1 MRVEPRLRVFAGV
14 VLWPIA
20 VRVVLTDG
28 SKTTWGTTLA
38 MLCGLFLF
46 SVARSQIPFLGKPSL
61 FWWNVACR
69 GDVALFAARIAPDAY
84 FTPLVVFLA
93 VFRLTRVSERAKE
106 LCCGG
111 LAWRGA
117 PLALLLCPGNQG
129 YALDVMCV
137 AVMLVFRV
145 REPAQVHSA
154 LEYHKEA
161 ELRVAGDAVACYSLA
176 CAGSPLATR
185 VVVAGATLL
194 MASLAYVQ
202 PKNTKLDHWDQRNNS
217 TPKHAPL
224 PFRNV

>member
-1 MRVEPRLRVFAGV
+1 MRVEPRLRAFAGI

-20 VRVVLTDG
+20 VRAVLTDA
-28 SKTTWGTTLA
+28 SKTTWGTSLA
-38 MLCGLFLF
+38 LLSALFF
-46 SVARSQIPFLGKPSL
+46 FCVARSQITFLGKPSL

-69 GDVALFAARIAPDAY
+69 GDVALFAARIAPEAY
-84 FTPLVVFLA
+84 FVPLAVFLA
-93 VFRLTRVSERAKE
+93 VFRLTRVSARAKE

-111 LAWRGA
+111 LVWRGA

-129 YALDVMCV
+129 YALDIVCV
-137 AVMLVFRV
+137 AAALVFRA
-145 REPAQVHSA
+145 REPKQVLSA
-154 LEYHKEA
+154 PDYHKEA

-185 VVVAGATLL
+185 VVLAAATLL
-194 MASLAYVQ
+194 MMCLAYMQ
-202 PKNTKLDHWDQRNNS
+202 PKNTKLDHWDAQNNN